1 MSFLV
6 GYIQEL
12 VSLVGEFSP
21 FLLLGF
27 FFAGIL
33 HVIFPTGMIY
43 KFMGK
48 SSFLSSLNA
57 SLFGI
62 PLPLCSCGVIPTGVS
77 LNRNGASKGA
87 SVSFLISTPQTGVD
101 SIMVTWSLIGLPFAF
116 MRMIIAFV
124 TGVVGGVLTT
134 FFDDN
139 KTENNP
145 EKISR
150 EEEFRESSGNII
162 YRIFHYAFVVFL
174 QDIAKW
180 LVVGILIAAFI
191 SAVLPENFFEIYI
204 GNDYLSMLIILVASV
219 PMYVCA
225 TSSVPIAAAL
235 MMKGLSPGAAIV
247 FLMAGPATN
256 AATLTVIGRTLGKK
270 TLFIYLFSIV
280 FGAFFFGTV
289 VNEFLPGELF
299 VLPETIMNAGGHEHN
314 GILPL
319 WIKNA
324 SSLILMVLIL
334 NAWFQKYFASNK
346 ICASCGIKSSE
357 CDLKKEEKIMHKRFA
372 VKGMTCNHCK
382 NSVENALES
391 MEGVDSALVDLS
403 SDSVEIT
410 GSEIDETAVENKV
423 NSLGYKYSGKIDSSE

>member
-1 MSFLV
+1 MSFFV
-6 GYIQEL
+6 NYVREL
-12 VSLVGEFSP
+12 VLLTGEFSP

-43 KFMGK
+43 RFMGK
-48 SSFLSSLNA
+48 NSFLSSLNA

-77 LNRNGASKGA
+77 LNKNGASKGA

-101 SIMVTWSLIGLPFAF
+101 SIMVTWSLIGLPFAII
-116 MRMIIAFV
+116 RMVIAFV
-124 TGVVGGVLTT
+124 TGVLGGILTILL
-134 FFDDN
+134 DS
-139 KTENNP
+139 KPENTP
-145 EKISR
+145 EKVSR
-150 EEEFRESSGNII
+150 EKTTHKSSENII

-191 SAVLPENFFEIYI
+191 STVLPANFFETYI
-204 GNDYLSMLIILVASV
+204 GNDYLSMLILLVASV

-256 AATLTVIGRTLGKK
+256 AATITVIGKTLGKK
-270 TLFIYLFSIV
+270 TLFIYLFSIIS
-280 FGAFFFGTV
+280 GAFFFGAV
-289 VNEFLPGELF
+289 VNEFMLEELF
-299 VLPETIMNAGGHEHN
+299 VLPETIASLKGHEYH

-319 WIKNA
+319 WMKNA
-324 SSLILMVLIL
+324 SSLILVILIL
-334 NAWFQKYFASNK
+334 NGWFQKHFASNK
-346 ICASCGIKSSE
+346 ICSSCGLESSE
-357 CDLKKEEKIMHKRFA
+357 CDLKREGKVMKKRFS

-382 NSVENALES
+382 NSVEKALGS
-391 MEGVDSALVDLS
+391 MDGIDSAVVDLAG
-403 SDSVEIT
+403 DSVDIA
-410 GSEIDETAVENKV
+410 GSEIDEAAVKKKV
-423 NSLGYKYSGKIDSSE
+423 NSLGYKYSGKVDSSK